1 MSSSGENAP
10 PTWYCMPS
18 ATQAMAFGWLA
29 WTVSKIAPATPRTGT
44 LTRTT
49 GAMSRPFAGSG
60 YSMTITRRPSASVYV
75 SRKPSLISMLVSPV
89 TPENCSRVSS
99 RARVRGS
106 SIALIPVAGGAASR
120 TLALDGAIR
129 RKLEAST
136 APSRIA
142 PDAGSSQRARHE
154 GRSSMTPSRSSIKSV
169 VLPRTMVWRGTIRPS
184 MGRSPLDG
192 LLAFSDPE
200 LGVGWN
206 PRASRAARWRLGRMR
221 ALLDLAG
228 APDRT
233 LRVVLIAGTKGK
245 GSTAAFT
252 AAILHAGGAR
262 AGLFTSPHLQTYRE
276 RVRIDGAM
284 LAESRFD
291 RAIDDLRPIVAR
303 LRRAHPAAGEP
314 TTFELTLLLAMR
326 AFAERGC
333 AIAIVEVGLGGRID
347 ATNALDPVISA
358 ITPVSYDHT
367 AILGRTLAAIALEKA
382 GIVRRGRPALVA
394 EQRPAAA
401 RAIAR
406 VCRAAGADLRVVAP
420 LGVHADL
427 GLTGDHQRQNAA
439 LATAIAA
446 ELGFDRAAIARGL
459 RSTRWPARL
468 ARVRRWSAWPVRS
481 RWPPRRG
488 RRSGSYRRS
497 DGGDPGADLRLRR
510 AHPRDRNTRLPGV
523 GRGVPRVRPRAP
535 ERALARVHRTRR
547 RLVRRAHLS
556 RGVGRT
562 ARRSRRDRASPR
574 CAQDGARHG
583 RGRDGRPAG
592 APGRRPVA
600 RPAAWGVLELDS
612 EVGPRPSRPAG
623 PPHVLRSRPVP
634 RPAGAPGEA
643 GSPPGS

>member
-1 MSSSGENAP
+1 
-10 PTWYCMPS
+10 
-18 ATQAMAFGWLA
+18 
-29 WTVSKIAPATPRTGT
+29 
-44 LTRTT
+44 
-49 GAMSRPFAGSG
+49 
-60 YSMTITRRPSASVYV
+60 
-75 SRKPSLISMLVSPV
+75 
-89 TPENCSRVSS
+89 
-99 RARVRGS
+99 
-106 SIALIPVAGGAASR
+106 
-120 TLALDGAIR
+120 
-129 RKLEAST
+129 
-136 APSRIA
+136 
-142 PDAGSSQRARHE
+142 
-154 GRSSMTPSRSSIKSV
+154 
-169 VLPRTMVWRGTIRPS
+169 
-184 MGRSPLDG
+184 
-192 LLAFSDPE
+192 
-200 LGVGWN
+200 
-206 PRASRAARWRLGRMR
+206 MR

-459 RSTRWPARL
+459 RSTRWPARFE
-468 ARVRRWSAWPVRS
+468 RVRGRPAIVLDGAHNGASA
-481 RWPPRRG
+481 
-488 RRSGSYRRS
+488 
-497 DGGDPGADLRLRR
+497 A
-510 AHPRDRNTRLPGV
+510 
-523 GRGVPRVRPRAP
+523 
-535 ERALARVHRTRR
+535 ALARALRHERGGR
-547 RLVRRAHLS
+547 RLVLVLGINRDKDARAVLRPLVRLAAS
-556 RGVGRT
+556 VIVT
-562 ARRSRRDRASPR
+562 RSASPR
-574 CAQDGARHG
+574 AAD
-583 RGRDGRPAG
+583 PA
-592 APGRRPVA
+592 AVA
-600 RPAAWGVLELDS
+600 RIAAR
-612 EVGPRPSRPAG
+612 GPRSAVLTAPDVNSALAAARAAAG
-623 PPHVLRSRPVP
+623 PDGLVGV
-634 RPAGAPGEA
+634 A
-643 GSPPGS
+643 GSLALAAEARTALGLVPSERWW